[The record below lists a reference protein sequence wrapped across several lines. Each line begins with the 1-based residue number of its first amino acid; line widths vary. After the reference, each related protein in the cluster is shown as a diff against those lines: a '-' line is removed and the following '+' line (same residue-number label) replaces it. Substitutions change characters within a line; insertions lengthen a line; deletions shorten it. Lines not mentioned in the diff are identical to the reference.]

1 MDEKEKQDVIN
12 RYAREAWK
20 ADPEKILVLKES
32 DAQGVSTQLRLLTN
46 EGYDE
51 TKVVVVF
58 PEEYS
63 LDDLEA
69 NKPEPEGTIWYLVY
83 HKKLSKI
90 LSKSSSKGA

>member
-1 MDEKEKQDVIN
+1 MDEKEKQDVIG
-12 RYAREAWK
+12 RYAKEDWK
-20 ADPEKILVLKES
+20 NDPENIAVLAASNADDVFK
-32 DAQGVSTQLRLLTN
+32 QLSRLTN
-46 EGYDE
+46 VGYDE

-83 HKKLSKI
+83 HKKLSKF
-90 LSKSSSKGA
+90 LSKFSSQGG